1 MKDAVDFNDAVDF
14 LELVL
19 GNNETLLK
27 VGIDFG
33 DETLDDRE
41 VFLLQIDWHD
51 WVGSKVE
58 FQVGATKHWIW

>member
-58 FQVGATKHWIW
+58 F